1 MEDIRLIKKY
11 PNRRLYDTQ
20 VSQYI
25 TLEEIRQLVL
35 AGEEFQVVDKKSGRD
50 ITQSILLQV
59 IAEREENTDSPIFS
73 VKSLSHIIR
82 YHGDS
87 IQTGF
92 TRYLDESL
100 ELFADRYSQLN
111 DRLRALIGQNPLHSL
126 GDLVEENI
134 PLWKRIRREY
144 LSNLGRSK
152 ADEDAAEAGE
162 PKAAEKDHEKTQP

>member
-25 TLEEIRQLVL
+25 TLEEVRQLVL
-35 AGEEFQVVDKKSGRD
+35 EGEEFRVVDKKSGKD

-73 VKSLSHIIR
+73 VASLSHIIR

-87 IQTGF
+87 IQSGF
-92 TRYLDESL
+92 SRYMEESL
-100 ELFADRYSQLN
+100 QLFADRYTQLN
-111 DRLRALIGQNPLHSL
+111 DRVKALIGQNPLHSL
-126 GDLVEENI
+126 GDLVEENV

-144 LSNLGRSK
+144 LSSIVGDK
-152 ADEDAAEAGE
+152 EAEST
-162 PKAAEKDHEKTQP
+162 EKTKEKTKEKAK